1 MLTVKDKIDKFIEK
15 CKEVGISATSQRII
29 IYKAIMDDKSHPSPE
44 ELYAKIK
51 DENPTISLATVYKTL
66 ETFSEY
72 GFIKKVT
79 PLHVKVRYEPNI
91 ERHHHMV
98 CVKCGKIY
106 DVKSDELN
114 YIELSDKILGK
125 NILLDYSIQFNII
138 CEECQLKEKNKN

>member
-1 MLTVKDKIDKFIEK
+1 MITVKERLEEFINR
-15 CKEVGISATSQRII
+15 CKEVGLSATLQRII
-29 IYKAIMDDKSHPSPE
+29 IYKAIMDETSHPSPE
-44 ELYAKIK
+44 ELYNKIK

-79 PLHVKVRYEPNI
+79 PLHVKVRYEPNT
-91 ERHHHMV
+91 ELHHHMV

-106 DVKSDELN
+106 DVNSDELN
-114 YIELSDKILGK
+114 KISLSDKIIGK